1 MKTEYGYILTLD
13 GIPIRAIPLRFNKY
27 RQKWVIDKNV
37 NRVTIYKTE
46 HNAEQSKQDLIRS
59 YKWFI
64 EDKYK
69 LDSFEFDATKVQVN
83 KVSLVIERN

>member
-1 MKTEYGYILTLD
+1 MKSKYGYILTLD
-13 GIPIRAIPLRFNKY
+13 GTPIRAIPLRFKEY
-27 RQKWVIDKNV
+27 RQKWIIDNNV
-37 NRVTIYKTE
+37 NRVKIYKTK
-46 HNAEQSKQDLIRS
+46 HNAEQSKQDLIRR

-64 EDKYK
+64 EYKYK